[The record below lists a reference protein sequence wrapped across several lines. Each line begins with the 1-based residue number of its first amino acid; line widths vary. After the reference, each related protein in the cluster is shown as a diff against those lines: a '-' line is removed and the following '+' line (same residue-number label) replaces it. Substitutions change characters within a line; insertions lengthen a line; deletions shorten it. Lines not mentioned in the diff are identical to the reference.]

1 MRALKEA
8 DLILNRDGSVY
19 HLKLRPE
26 NIADTILIV
35 GDPQRVSKVSR
46 HFDRIE
52 FRQQNREFI
61 THTGFIGPKRL
72 SVMSTGIGPDNI
84 DIVMNELDAL
94 ASFNLQERTR
104 LKEQSILKII
114 RLGTS
119 GSIQPGI
126 GVDSFVLASHGLGLD
141 GSLSYYGDLDGVID
155 SNMTRAFIGQTSWP
169 DFLPRPAIIP
179 GSAELLSKLDQGFH
193 KGITATAPGFYAP
206 QGRILRLPLAF
217 PEMIDR
223 ISSFEYLGNRVV
235 NFEMETATLYGL
247 GRMLG
252 HQVASICV
260 TLANRV
266 EGTYSRRYKKVV
278 EKLIDFVLE
287 RMTI

>member
-1 MRALKEA
+1 MSVLKEA

-26 NIADTILIV
+26 HIAGTILIV
-35 GDPQRVSKVSR
+35 GDPQRVRMISR
-46 HFDRIE
+46 NFDRIE
-52 FRQQNREFI
+52 FRQNNREFI
-61 THTGFIGPKRL
+61 THTGFIGKKRL
-72 SVMSTGIGPDNI
+72 TVMSTGIGPDNI

-94 ASFNLQERTR
+94 ASFDLQNRIIR
-104 LKEQSILKII
+104 KEPSKLKII
-114 RLGTS
+114 RIGTS

-126 GVDSFVLASHGLGLD
+126 DVDSFVLASHGLGLD
-141 GSLSYYGDLDGVID
+141 GSLSFYGELPGVID
-155 SNMTRAFIGQTSWP
+155 KKMTLAFTNQTGWP
-169 DFLPRPAIIP
+169 SYLPTPAIIP
-179 GSAELLSKLDQGFH
+179 GSDELISVLDMGFH

-217 PEMIDR
+217 PEMISR
-223 ISSFEYLGNRVV
+223 IGDFDYHGIRVI

-266 EGTYSRRYKKVV
+266 EGTYSRRYNKVV
-278 EKLIDFVLE
+278 KKLIEFVLE
-287 RMTI
+287 RITL